1 MGHAFLFFLCLFGF
15 WSFTMGGGSTF
26 VFSHLNG
33 HWPAI
38 CQQCSGLAWR
48 QHVNKVNFFFGQKS
62 DFSLYFL
69 LKKVVK
75 TKVKLLFDVKS
86 WSEFQVNEEIQKWIY
101 YFEWVVDSERYTE
114 NIFFVNLEQYFL
126 YQLTML

>member
-15 WSFTMGGGSTF
+15 WSFTMGGGGSTF
-26 VFSHLNG
+26 LIWMAIGLQYVNNAVV
-33 HWPAI
+33 WPDVSMSI
-38 CQQCSGLAWR
+38 KLI
-48 QHVNKVNFFFGQKS
+48 FFFGQKS